1 MGRAEVEAILSEVA
15 KGLQTQTRQLTD
27 ALVERYR
34 IEVPELWEYE
44 DLAAVMPV
52 SLTEHIVLGQDILRR
67 GLDVKVGEIK
77 MPPAGIEVARLFAV
91 HGRSASELTRVYGL
105 GYASMVQLLLPAVS
119 RLTSDPDLIK
129 EAEIALLEF
138 CYRLND
144 FCIEQALAAYQE
156 ERDLRLQRRL
166 MVINEAGTR
175 IGTTL

>member
-91 HGRSASELTRVYGL
+91 HGRSASELAMGHDARAANHRSVRRV
-105 GYASMVQLLLPAVS
+105 AHRA
-119 RLTSDPDLIK
+119 
-129 EAEIALLEF
+129 
-138 CYRLND
+138 
-144 FCIEQALAAYQE
+144 
-156 ERDLRLQRRL
+156 RR
-166 MVINEAGTR
+166 R
-175 IGTTL
+175 P